1 MANHTYLTGR
11 LTADP
16 ELRATASGMEVSTMR
31 LAVQRRRGKEG
42 EDRGAFFI
50 NVVTF
55 NGLAGVCNRYLSKG
69 KRVLVS
75 GQLDVQEWTGQD
87 GVRRYTPQIIAEQV
101 EFLDP
106 PSSSSSGPAE
116 QTSAQEAPAEQPS
129 GEQSKPASRRSRTK
143 AAA

>member
-1 MANHTYLTGR
+1 MANHTYQTGR

-16 ELRATASGMEVSTMR
+16 ELRATASGMEISMMR

-50 NVVTF
+50 NVVAF
-55 NGLAGVCNRYLSKG
+55 SGQASSCNRYLSKG
-69 KRVLVS
+69 SRVLVS

-106 PSSSSSGPAE
+106 PSSNAEPAE
-116 QTSAQEAPAEQPS
+116 QPATEQAPAEQPS
-129 GEQSKPASRRSRTK
+129 GEQSKPVSRRSRAK